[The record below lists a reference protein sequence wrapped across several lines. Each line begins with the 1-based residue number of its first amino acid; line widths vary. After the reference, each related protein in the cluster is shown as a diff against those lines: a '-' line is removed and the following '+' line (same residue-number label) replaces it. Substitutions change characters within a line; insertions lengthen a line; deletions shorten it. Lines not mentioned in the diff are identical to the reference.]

1 MDARFMRNQTRTAL
15 AWRKINKRVDEQ
27 EQRKRKANGSDSSGS
42 EREEGSSPR
51 ARNKKSKRRSNK
63 QDTLPDWTKRDPAFF
78 EISDSDEDILAPKKQ
93 KNSTIE
99 DSPSKP
105 NGRRARSRSR
115 SLTPPPALTQ
125 FALQR
130 ARDTVNQVVGIL
142 PRPPS
147 PTDFADESV
156 DTIVLDDEMASI
168 ARRVQLDMKR
178 QEGTPV
184 REGGGPETVKLKI
197 IWKPHPLNPN
207 GRADIWAMVQK
218 RHDNFHPLCAE
229 IADLASIRIDNLV
242 LSFDGKRVFP
252 SSTPH
257 SIGIWAEAELEACD
271 KNTFQYLQEN
281 KRMRSESLA
290 PSGPP
295 ETQDAARRSPSRA
308 RSPSSIEFLDEPSDD
323 AAPAVEEHKEEKPA
337 DSFRLVV
344 RSERTAGKNIT
355 LLVRPTTKCGAI
367 VRGFLKKAGLEAEYP
382 ANPPAAKGRGRGK
395 AAAPAKVP
403 ALSVDGDKMDP
414 ETEIGEA
421 DLEDGDQVDVVGL

>member
-1 MDARFMRNQTRTAL
+1 MAGHLSTLTR
-15 AWRKINKRVDEQ
+15 
-27 EQRKRKANGSDSSGS
+27 SSS
-42 EREEGSSPR
+42 
-51 ARNKKSKRRSNK
+51 
-63 QDTLPDWTKRDPAFF
+63 
-78 EISDSDEDILAPKKQ
+78 
-93 KNSTIE
+93 
-99 DSPSKP
+99 
-105 NGRRARSRSR
+105 
-115 SLTPPPALTQ
+115 
-125 FALQR
+125 
-130 ARDTVNQVVGIL
+130 QVVGIV
-142 PRPPS
+142 PRAPS

-156 DTIVLDDEMASI
+156 DTIVLDDEMESI
-168 ARRVQLDMKR
+168 ARRVKLDMKR

-197 IWKPHPLNPN
+197 LWKPHPLNPS

-218 RHDNFHPLCAE
+218 RVGTLAIFNLMSDRTYPLCKHENFHPLCAE
-229 IADLASIRIDNLV
+229 IADLASIRIDNLI

-257 SIGIWAEAELEACD
+257 SIGIWAEAELGSSIACACDVIMFIHPLHSTEACD
-271 KNTFQYLQEN
+271 RNTFQYLQEN

-290 PSGPP
+290 PPGPP
-295 ETQDAARRSPSRA
+295 ETQGAASRSPSRA
-308 RSPSSIEFLDEPSDD
+308 RSPSTIEFIDPASDD
-323 AAPAVEEHKEEKPA
+323 TAPAAEEHREEKPA

-414 ETEIGEA
+414 DTEIGEA

>member
-1 MDARFMRNQTRTAL
+1 MDARFMRNTTRTAL
-15 AWRKINKRVDEQ
+15 AWRKINKRVEEQ
-27 EQRKRKANGSDSSGS
+27 EQRKRKATGSDSSSS

-51 ARNKKSKRRSNK
+51 SRNKKTKRRLHK
-63 QDTLPDWTKRDPAFF
+63 QDTLPDWTRRDPALL

-93 KNSTIE
+93 KKSAIE
-99 DSPSKP
+99 DSPSKS

-115 SLTPPPALTQ
+115 SLTPPPALSQ

-130 ARDTVNQVVGIL
+130 ARDTVNQVVGIV
-142 PRPPS
+142 PRAPS
-147 PTDFADESV
+147 PTDFADDSV

-168 ARRVQLDMKR
+168 ARRVKLDMTR
-178 QEGTPV
+178 QGSPV
-184 REGGGPETVKLKI
+184 REGGGPETVKLKVF
-197 IWKPHPLNPN
+197 WKPHPLNPS
-207 GRADIWAMVQK
+207 GHADIWAMVQK
-218 RHDNFHPLCAE
+218 RHENFHPLFAE

-271 KNTFQYLQEN
+271 RNTFQYLQEN

-290 PSGPP
+290 PPGPP
-295 ETQDAARRSPSRA
+295 ETQDAARRSPSRT
-308 RSPSSIEFLDEPSDD
+308 RSPSIEFNDAASDD
-323 AAPAVEEHKEEKPA
+323 ATPAAEEHREEKPA

-382 ANPPAAKGRGRGK
+382 ASPPAAKGRGRGK
-395 AAAPAKVP
+395 AAAPAKAP
-403 ALSVDGDKMDP
+403 ALSVDGDRMDP